1 MWMDALTWQLPALA
15 AVGFVSGFLNI
26 LAGGGSLLTLPL
38 LIFLGL
44 PATVANGTNRVGIL
58 CQNLFAL
65 RSFRRHGV
73 LPLKLALICTVP
85 SLIGSLIGALLAVQI
100 DERLFQRLLA
110 GIMIGVLVIILID
123 PAKRLQGQERHFT
136 PLRLAFLLVSFFLIG
151 IYGGFV
157 QAGVGFLILPALL
170 IHGFDLVRTN
180 AVKIFVILAFTVPAL
195 AIFVWHGQVDWLLGL
210 VLAAG
215 NASGGWVASHLAVKK
230 GHHWIKR
237 FVSATVLLLAIKLLV
252 GV

>member
-1 MWMDALTWQLPALA
+1 MEPHLWQLPVLA

-44 PATVANGTNRVGIL
+44 PATVANATNRVGIL
-58 CQNLFAL
+58 CQNIFAIG
-65 RSFRRHGV
+65 SFRRHGV
-73 LPLKLALICTVP
+73 LPMKLALLCTAP
-85 SLIGSLIGALLAVQI
+85 ALFGSYLGALWAVAI

-110 GIMIGVLVIILID
+110 AIMIGVLIIIMLD
-123 PAKRLQGQERHFT
+123 PAKRLQGKEQHFT
-136 PLRLAFLLVSFFLIG
+136 PVRLAILLVSFFFIG

-157 QAGVGFLILPALL
+157 QAGVGFLIIPALL
-170 IHGFDLVRTN
+170 VHGFDLVRTN

-195 AIFVWHGQVDWLLGL
+195 AVFVWHDQVDWLLGL

-215 NASGGWVASHLAVKK
+215 NASGGWVASHVAVKK
-230 GHHWIKR
+230 GHDWIKR
-237 FVSATVLLLAIKLLV
+237 VVSATVLILALKLLV
-252 GV
+252 SP

>member
-1 MWMDALTWQLPALA
+1 MDPLYWQLPALA

-44 PATVANGTNRVGIL
+44 PATVANGTNRVGVL
-58 CQNLFAL
+58 CQNIFAIG
-65 RSFRRHGV
+65 SFRRHGV
-73 LPLKLALICTVP
+73 LPMKLALLCTAP
-85 SLIGSLIGALLAVQI
+85 SLIGSYLGAQLAVEI

-110 GIMIGVLVIILID
+110 GIMIGVLLIILVD
-123 PAKRLQGQERHFT
+123 PAKRLQGKEQHFT
-136 PLRLAFLLVSFFLIG
+136 PLRLTVLLTSFFFIG

-170 IHGFDLVRTN
+170 IHGFDLVRAN
-180 AVKIFVILAFTVPAL
+180 AVKIFVILIFTVPAL
-195 AIFVWHGQVDWLLGL
+195 AVFVWHGQVDWLLGF

-215 NASGGWVASHLAVKK
+215 NASGGWLASHLAVRK
-230 GHHWIKR
+230 GHEWIKR
-237 FVSATVLLLAIKLLV
+237 IVSATVLVLALKLLLSP
-252 GV
+252 

>member
-1 MWMDALTWQLPALA
+1 MDALTWQLPALA

-58 CQNLFAL
+58 CQNLFAIG
-65 RSFRRHGV
+65 SFRRHGV
-73 LPLKLALICTVP
+73 LPLKLALLCTAPALV
-85 SLIGSLIGALLAVQI
+85 GSYLGALLAVQI

-110 GIMIGVLVIILID
+110 GIMIGVLGIILID
-123 PAKRLQGQERHFT
+123 PAKRLQGQEHHFT
-136 PLRLAFLLVSFFLIG
+136 PLRLAVLLICFFLIG

-170 IHGFDLVRTN
+170 VHGFDLVRTN

-195 AIFVWHGQVDWLLGL
+195 AVFVWHDQVDWLLGL

-215 NASGGWVASHLAVKK
+215 NASGGWIASHMAVKK
-230 GHHWIKR
+230 GHDWIKR
-237 FVSATVLLLAIKLLV
+237 VVSVIVLLLALKLLV
-252 GV
+252 SH

>member
-1 MWMDALTWQLPALA
+1 MDPLIWQLPALA
-15 AVGFVSGFLNI
+15 TVGFVSGFLNV

-44 PATVANGTNRVGIL
+44 PAAVANGTNRVGVL
-58 CQNLFAL
+58 CQNIFAL
-65 RSFRRHGV
+65 GSFRRHGV
-73 LPLKLALICTVP
+73 LPLKLAVICTAP
-85 SLIGSLIGALLAVQI
+85 SLFGSVLGAQLAVEV

-110 GIMIGVLVIILID
+110 AIMIGVLIIILID
-123 PAKRLQGQERHFT
+123 PAKRLLGREQHFT
-136 PLRLAFLLVSFFLIG
+136 PLRLAALLVSFFLIG

-170 IHGFDLVRTN
+170 VHGFDLVRAN

-195 AIFVWHGQVDWLLGL
+195 AVFVWHGQVDWLLGL

-215 NASGGWVASHLAVKK
+215 NASGGWLASHVAVKK
-230 GHHWIKR
+230 GHDWIKR
-237 FVSATVLLLAIKLLV
+237 VVSVTVLLLALKLLV
-252 GV
+252 SP

>member
-1 MWMDALTWQLPALA
+1 MDPLYWQLPALA
-15 AVGFVSGFLNI
+15 VVGFVSGFLNV

-44 PATVANGTNRVGIL
+44 PAAVANGTNRVGVL
-58 CQNLFAL
+58 CQNIFAIG
-65 RSFRRHGV
+65 SFRRHRV
-73 LPLKLALICTVP
+73 LPMKLALICTAP
-85 SLIGSLIGALLAVQI
+85 SLLGSWLGAELAVEI

-110 GIMIGVLVIILID
+110 GIMIGVLIIILLD
-123 PAKRLQGQERHFT
+123 PAKRLRGDEQHFT
-136 PLRLAFLLVSFFLIG
+136 PLRLAVLLVSFFFIG

-170 IHGFDLVRTN
+170 VHGFDLVRAN

-195 AIFVWHGQVDWLLGL
+195 AVFVWHGQVDWLLGF

-215 NASGGWVASHLAVKK
+215 NASGGWLASRVAVQK
-230 GHHWIKR
+230 GHDWIKR
-237 FVSATVLLLAIKLLV
+237 VVSATVLVLALKLLLAP
-252 GV
+252 